1 MTLAVSLL
9 AAVLHAPILWIIG
22 LVLIVAGVIGLFRGS
37 ILFGILMIFVGLI
50 LGGLNIL

>member
-1 MTLAVSLL
+1 MTLTLSLL
-9 AAVLHAPILWIIG
+9 AAVLHAPVMWIIG

-37 ILFGILMIFVGLI
+37 ILFGILLIIVGLI